1 MLLYVDHQY
10 AGKVR
15 YCWPRRRQVHVDLST
30 SNGVHRGKSYTTNGG
45 LADKS
50 RLNRVKGKATR
61 AGEPSAATR
70 ARENRNKYFM
80 GIAMAV
86 RLRANCK
93 GNRVGAVIALD
104 NRIVSTGYNGTP
116 ENMPNCLEG
125 GCYRCAN
132 RDKTY
137 KSGEAYDLC
146 ICVHAEQNAILAA
159 ARFGIAIEG
168 SRVYTTM
175 RPCFGCAKEM
185 LQARV
190 HAVYYLHE
198 WNPNVKEDL
207 LKTTEQ
213 RAEYEKLLLR
223 FPGGVHAL
231 QMPDPQHKWA
241 VSSKRPTTLSTDE
254 HGIQDI
260 Q

>member
-1 MLLYVDHQY
+1 
-10 AGKVR
+10 
-15 YCWPRRRQVHVDLST
+15 
-30 SNGVHRGKSYTTNGG
+30 
-45 LADKS
+45 
-50 RLNRVKGKATR
+50 
-61 AGEPSAATR
+61 
-70 ARENRNKYFM
+70 
-80 GIAMAV
+80 MAV
-86 RLRANCK
+86 RLSANCK

-116 ENMPNCLEG
+116 ENMPNCSEG
-125 GCYRCAN
+125 GCHRCAN

-168 SRVYTTM
+168 STVYTTM

-185 LQARV
+185 LQAQV

-198 WNPNVKEDL
+198 WNPSVKGEQ

-213 RAEYEKLLLR
+213 RAEYEKLLIR

-231 QMPDPQHKWA
+231 QMRDPHQKWA
-241 VSSKRPTTLSTDE
+241 VSSKRPTALSTDE
-254 HGIQDI
+254 HGIRDI